1 VIHLILFLLLGAGLL
16 VLLFLIARRARPV
29 AGSAQSV
36 REAKQALSALQEWAL
51 PSSVLERVF
60 AKQDMAYIMSSTPPD
75 VQRLFVQ
82 ERRKVAFL
90 WVCQVHKSVG
100 LLKNFHLSQA
110 RFHERLRL
118 VTEIELGFSFA
129 ALLFA
134 CRVLQVALYAG
145 GGSSAAPWMIGKTAE
160 AVTRLCQVSEK
171 SLEFLSP
178 GREKAIVDGPA
189 SGKFPA

>member
-1 VIHLILFLLLGAGLL
+1 MTHLIFFLLLSAGLL
-16 VLLFLIARRARPV
+16 VLLFLIARRARPIE
-29 AGSAQSV
+29 GSAQSL

-51 PSSVLERVF
+51 PSGVLERVF
-60 AKQDMAYIMSSTPPD
+60 AKQDMAYVLSSTPPD
-75 VQRLFVQ
+75 VQRLFMQ
-82 ERRKVAFL
+82 ERRKVAFM

-110 RFHERLRL
+110 RFYERLSL
-118 VTEIELGFSFA
+118 GTEIELGFNFA

-134 CRVLQVALYAG
+134 CRVLQVALYT
-145 GGSSAAPWMIGKTAE
+145 GGSSAAPWMMGKTAE

-178 GREKAIVDGPA
+178 APEKAIVDGPA
-189 SGKFPA
+189 SGNFPV